1 MDSFQG
7 CDWPPTRAYE
17 MELWVRGAVGEWPWC
32 GSRRVVFG
40 FVVVRGGRV
49 LGEVEFFRFW
59 LLAHVLVGGERV
71 AGRKEK
77 KVY

>member
-1 MDSFQG
+1 MCLG
-7 CDWPPTRAYE
+7 
-17 MELWVRGAVGEWPWC
+17 GAVGARRSC
-32 GSRRVVFG
+32 GSGWVVFG

-49 LGEVEFFRFW
+49 LGEVEYFRFW